1 MLRNVL
7 SKDNSNNLSYRR
19 LTNGTN
25 LAGLARLTIFG
36 LLTVGTKATEG
47 ERGANLAL
55 GASGAF
61 GAKLV
66 LVFIKRG

>member
-1 MLRNVL
+1 MGLLILVA
-7 SKDNSNNLSYRR
+7 R

-55 GASGAF
+55 GASGVF